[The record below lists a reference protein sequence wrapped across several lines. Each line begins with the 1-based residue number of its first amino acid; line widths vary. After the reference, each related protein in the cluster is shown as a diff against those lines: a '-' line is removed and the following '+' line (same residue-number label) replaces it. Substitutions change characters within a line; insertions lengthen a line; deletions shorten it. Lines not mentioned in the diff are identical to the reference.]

1 MCGIA
6 GYAGS
11 GKADLPAMLGAIRHR
26 GPDHQGIFERA
37 GAHFAHA
44 RLSIIDPSAGASQ
57 PMELGQ
63 TALMFNGEIYNF
75 KALREEFEK
84 LGAKFKT
91 NSDTEVI
98 LWGYQL
104 LGEEVFA
111 RLEGMF
117 AIAIYDFAKERLLL
131 ARDRMGEKPLY
142 WSSQGGLL
150 LFASE
155 LKAMLASGAV
165 KKEVDLESV
174 NQYLLFDYVP
184 IPYSMVK
191 GVSKLEPATML
202 AFENGKLRKKRFWSP
217 TPAVEAVDFDSAKR
231 KLGQHIEKSVGDEL
245 VAADVPVGVF
255 LSGGI
260 DSSTVAY
267 YAQKNSSRPID
278 TFSIGFD
285 DPSFDESMFAR
296 AVAQRIGSRHHE
308 KIVTAKDA
316 LELVPNLAEPL
327 SEPAAD
333 ASIIPTMLLSKFAR
347 ESVTVALGGDGG
359 DELFA
364 GYPTF
369 KAERY
374 ISLYRQMPGFAKAAA
389 HGFADLLPA
398 SHGHFPLSYT
408 LRKFL
413 SATHDDQTKRHME
426 WLGSY
431 PEAARLAIANNAL
444 RDVVAKKNVFE
455 HLGSYEKEMAMQDPG
470 NRLLWIYA
478 RSFLMD
484 QVMAKVDRASMHYAL
499 ETRAPFLNHPVVDY
513 AFSLPYR
520 FKQKGNTSKYIL
532 KELMR
537 GKLPDTVVSR
547 KKKGFGI
554 PLASW
559 LSGPLRPLCE
569 ELLSPAS
576 LDAHGL
582 FDPAEAR
589 QLMDEHFAK
598 KRDNRKE
605 LWNLMVFQLWY
616 QRWMK

>member
-6 GYAGS
+6 GYVGS
-11 GKADLPAMLGAIRHR
+11 GKANLPAMLHAIKHR
-26 GPDHQGIFERA
+26 GPDHQELYERED
-37 GAHFAHA
+37 AHFAHA
-44 RLSIIDPSAGASQ
+44 RLSIIDTSLGARQ

-84 LGAKFKT
+84 QGAKFKT
-91 NSDTEVI
+91 HSDTEVI
-98 LWGYQL
+98 LWGYKL
-104 LGEEVFA
+104 LGENIFE

-117 AIAIYDFAKERLLL
+117 AIALYDFEKKKLLL

-142 WSSQGGLL
+142 WANQNGTLI
-150 LFASE
+150 FASE
-155 LKAMLASGAV
+155 LKAVLASGAV
-165 KKEVDLESV
+165 KKEIDLESV
-174 NQYLLFDYVP
+174 NQYLLLDYVP
-184 IPYSMVK
+184 TPYSILK
-191 GVSKLEPATML
+191 GVFKLEPASYLTFQNGMIEKK
-202 AFENGKLRKKRFWSP
+202 AFWHP
-217 TPAVEAVDFDSAKR
+217 TPYVETVDFNPAKES
-231 KLGQHIEKSVGDEL
+231 LGRQIEKSVGEEL

-260 DSSTVAY
+260 DSSTIAY

-278 TFSIGFD
+278 TFSIGFT
-285 DPSFDESMFAR
+285 DPSFDESPFAR
-296 AVAQRIGSRHHE
+296 AVAKRIGSNHHE
-308 KIVTAKDA
+308 KIVSPQDA
-316 LELVPNLAEPL
+316 LNLVPSLAEPL
-327 SEPAAD
+327 SEPMAD
-333 ASIIPTMLLSKFAR
+333 ASVIPTMLLSQFAR

-369 KAERY
+369 KAERF
-374 ISLYRQMPGFAKAAA
+374 ISLYQRMPSFAKAAA
-389 HGFADLLPA
+389 NGFAGLLPA

-413 SATHDDQTKRHME
+413 SATHSDQTRRHME
-426 WLGSY
+426 WLSSF
-431 PEAARLAIANNAL
+431 PEGARLAISSGEL
-444 RDVVAKKNVFE
+444 KDMVERKDVFE
-455 HLGSYEKEMAMQDPG
+455 HLKNYDKEMAKQEPG

-478 RSFLMD
+478 RSYLMD
-484 QVMAKVDRASMHYAL
+484 QVMVKVDRASMHYAL

-513 AFSLPYR
+513 AFGLPYD
-520 FKQKGNTSKYIL
+520 FKHKGNTSKYIL
-532 KELMR
+532 KELMKD
-537 GKLPDTVVSR
+537 KLPSTAVSR

-576 LDAHGL
+576 LNAHGL
-582 FDPAEAR
+582 FDPQEAR
-589 QLMDEHFAK
+589 RLMDEHFAM

-616 QRWMK
+616 NRWIK

>member
-6 GYAGS
+6 GYVG
-11 GKADLPAMLGAIRHR
+11 GTADLPGMLDAIKHR
-26 GPDHQGIFERA
+26 GPDHQDLFEREE
-37 GAHFAHA
+37 AHFAHA
-44 RLSIIDPSAGASQ
+44 RLSIIDTSVGASQ
-57 PMELGQ
+57 PMEHGH

-84 LGAKFKT
+84 QGAKFKT

-98 LWGYQL
+98 LWGYEL
-104 LGEEVFA
+104 LGETVFE

-117 AIAIYDFAKERLLL
+117 AIALYDFEKKKLVL

-142 WSSQGGLL
+142 WSLQKGMLV
-150 LFASE
+150 FASE
-155 LKAMLASGAV
+155 LKAVLASGAV
-165 KKEVDLESV
+165 RKEIDLESL
-174 NQYLLFDYVP
+174 NRYLLLDYVP
-184 IPYSMVK
+184 TPYSMLK
-191 GVSKLEPATML
+191 GVFKLEPATML
-202 AFENGKLRKKRFWSP
+202 AFEGGEVRKRQFWHP
-217 TPAVEAVDFDSAKR
+217 PAQSVSLPFAEAKSRLEAR
-231 KLGQHIEKSVGDEL
+231 IEKSVGEEL
-245 VAADVPVGVF
+245 LAADVPVGVF

-260 DSSTVAY
+260 DSSTIAY

-285 DPSFDESMFAR
+285 DPSFDESAYAR
-296 AVAQRIGSRHHE
+296 AVARRLGSNHHE
-308 KIVTAKDA
+308 KIATAKDA
-316 LELVPNLAEPL
+316 LDLVESIAEPL
-327 SEPAAD
+327 SEPVAD

-374 ISLYRQMPGFAKAAA
+374 ISLYQKMPGLMKAAA
-389 HGFADLLPA
+389 RGFSDMLPA

-413 SATHDDQTKRHME
+413 SATHDDPTKRHME
-426 WLGSY
+426 WLGSF
-431 PEAARLAIANNAL
+431 PRAQRLAVAGGALEEIAE
-444 RDVVAKKNVFE
+444 KENVFE
-455 HLGSYEKEMAMQDPG
+455 HLKRYDQEMATQEPG

-478 RSFLMD
+478 RSYLMD
-484 QVMAKVDRASMHYAL
+484 QVMVKVDRASMHYAL

-513 AFSLPYR
+513 AFSLPYA
-520 FKQKGNTSKYIL
+520 FKHRGNTSKYIL

-537 GKLPDTVVSR
+537 DKLPDTAVSR

-554 PLASW
+554 PLAAW

-569 ELLSPAS
+569 ELLSPAA
-576 LDAHGL
+576 LNHGL
-582 FDPAEAR
+582 IDPAEAR
-589 QLMDEHFAK
+589 RLMDEHFSLA
-598 KRDNRKE
+598 RDNRKE
-605 LWNLMVFQLWY
+605 LWNLMVFQLWHA
-616 QRWMK
+616 RWMR